1 MSKPFSFLDGILNIL
16 LIEDDP
22 ISKSLIEDLLSVE
35 PVYTVHSAQ
44 SSQKALELLKSGLR
58 FHICLM
64 DLGLSDVQNDEF
76 FILKQY
82 AQHCSIIVLTGS
94 SSPTKGATCIKLGAR
109 GVFEKGSALNLKELL
124 YSIHLN
130 TLISIINHRFNE
142 YNIDTINLATRI
154 LFEKKPATVT
164 EWANYMRISDR
175 QLRNLWHNGS
185 GTSAKYTLYLYTLFH
200 SAFSYYHTLQFE
212 SREQLTDLLKTLHEE
227 RLHNYFKSNAEII
240 TFLLS

>member
-1 MSKPFSFLDGILNIL
+1 MNKPFSFLDGTLNIL
-16 LIEDDP
+16 IIEDDP
-22 ISKSLIEDLLSVE
+22 ISKDLIEDLLCAE
-35 PVYTVHSAQ
+35 PVYTVYSAE

-58 FHICLM
+58 FHLLIM
-64 DLGLSDVQNDEF
+64 DLGLSDIQNDEF

-82 AQHCSIIVLTGS
+82 AHHCSIIVLTGS
-94 SSPTKGATCIKLGAR
+94 SSPYKGATCIKLGAR
-109 GVFEKGSALNLKELL
+109 GVFEKGSDLNLKELL
-124 YSIHLN
+124 QSIHLN

-142 YNIDTINLATRI
+142 NNIDTINLAIKI
-154 LFEKKPATVT
+154 LFEKKPASVT
-164 EWANYMRISDR
+164 EWADYMRISDR

-212 SREQLTDLLKTLHEE
+212 STEQQNELLKSLHEE
-227 RLHNYFKSNAEII
+227 RLHNYFKSNTEII